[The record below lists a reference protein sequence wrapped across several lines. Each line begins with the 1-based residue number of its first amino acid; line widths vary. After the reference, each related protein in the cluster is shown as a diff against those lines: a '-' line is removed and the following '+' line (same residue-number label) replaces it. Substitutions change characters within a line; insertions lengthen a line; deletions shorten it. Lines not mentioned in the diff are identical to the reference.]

1 MNEVDTVFQYKA
13 IKCFHQLHTWT
24 PSHMSCYMGIII
36 SNAASIINNTN
47 KPFYFIFPWLNLHF
61 FYLAVGWGGGGVL
74 TGSQ

>member
-36 SNAASIINNTN
+36 SNAASIINNL
-47 KPFYFIFPWLNLHF
+47 FYFPLVKPSLFLF
-61 FYLAVGWGGGGVL
+61 GCGVGGGGVL